1 MTQSP
6 KNQNYSRQE
15 KIAELWKRGILVAWK
30 AHATQKKMAAVIQSI
45 QAKKLVI
52 NSSRRIGKSF
62 LLWLIAEEHARKNPH
77 SQIKFAAPTQRMVRK
92 IILPIMRQIQE
103 DCPKHLRPKFH
114 KMDGVVEYQNG
125 AEIHIA
131 GTEMGQVDGLRGTAC
146 DLALIDEAGFATD
159 LEYVLESVIVP
170 QTLTRP
176 NAKIILASTPPVSPD
191 HAFVRY
197 AQAAMEAGS
206 YSRYTIYDNPLL
218 TPEQIEEYKKEA
230 GGAESTA
237 WRREYMAEFV
247 MSKDSAIVPEATD
260 SALDAIFVDVERPPF
275 FMPFVSIDLGYQDHT
290 GVIFGYYHWNLG
302 KPVIEDELF
311 VNNKNS
317 LELVNL
323 IRAKEH
329 ELWGVLMPQDRLA
342 DGQPL
347 VLADLNQ
354 VHGFRCRAP
363 RKTELEAGVNMIRTA
378 VGNADFF
385 ASPKCKVLRAQLQ
398 FGSWDSSRKRFAR
411 SASGGHLDV
420 LAAFLYWLRELDRR
434 SNPIPAGYGYDPFND
449 FGFPRRHSDPIEQ
462 TIRTMFPYLSPK
474 GK

>member
-1 MTQSP
+1 MSYTREQ
-6 KNQNYSRQE
+6 KL
-15 KIAELWKRGILVAWK
+15 AELWKRGVIYYKLYDV
-30 AHATQKKMAAVIQSI
+30 QKKIYDAIKTTK
-45 QAKKLVI
+45 AKKYVI
-52 NSSRRIGKSF
+52 NASRRLGKSF
-62 LLWLIAEEHARKNPH
+62 TLAVIAIEYALQNPNAQIRFACPNQKMMRRILLPLMK
-77 SQIKFAAPTQRMVRK
+77 QI
-92 IILPIMRQIQE
+92 LE
-103 DCPKHLRPKFH
+103 DCPRHMRPKFRS
-114 KMDGVVEYQNG
+114 MEGTFYFNNG
-125 AEIHIA
+125 AEITIC
-131 GTEMGQVDGLRGTAC
+131 GTEMGQADGLRGTSC
-146 DLALIDEAGFATD
+146 DLALIDEAGFCSD
-159 LEYVLESVIVP
+159 LEYVLESILMP

-176 NAKIILASTPPVSPD
+176 NSKIVLASTPPVSPD
-191 HAFVRY
+191 HPFTRY
-197 AQAAMEAGS
+197 AMQAMEDGC
-206 YSRYTIYDNPLL
+206 YSRHTIYENALL

-230 GGAESTA
+230 GGAESTT
-237 WRREYMAEFV
+237 WRREYEAQFV

-260 SALDAIFVDVERPPF
+260 AALDAIFVDVERPPF
-275 FMPFVSIDLGYQDHT
+275 FMPFVSVDLGYQDHT

-378 VGNADFF
+378 ISNADFY

-420 LAAFLYWLRELDRR
+420 LAAFLYWLREIDRR
-434 SNPIPAGYGYDPFND
+434 TNPIPAGYGYDPFND